1 MKFTVVFMGL
11 LLLLSGVAPDAAAQ
25 TRVLTGRVVDATTG
39 QPVGGA
45 EVLVPNTSIRA
56 IVREDGTYSIG
67 VPAGRVSLLVR
78 RIGYRRYLIEL
89 PADQNTLD
97 IELQEDVLQL
107 EEVVVTGRATGV
119 ERRNLANAVATVSA
133 DEVERVPA
141 ASIEQ
146 QIQGKVAGA
155 NIQSNSG
162 APGGGV
168 QVELRGVTSINA
180 VAQPLYVIDGLIV
193 SDVAIPSNANAVTA
207 AASGSNPELT
217 QDNQVN
223 RIVDINPNDIE
234 SIEILRG
241 PSAAAI
247 YGSQASSGV
256 ILITTK
262 RGRSGRPQ
270 INVTQR
276 FGFFDLANKL
286 GFRPRDFSS
295 ANEVDTELGLA
306 AGTAAAY
313 NFQPG
318 VSYDLEDA
326 LSPRNALSYES
337 SVGISGGDE
346 NTRYF
351 ASALWKDDEGVMENT
366 GFEKQSL
373 RVNLDQALG
382 DRIMVQMS
390 TNLVHTSARRGVSNN
405 DNAGVSPFMVYPF
418 TPNVFNLDR
427 CVESDSRPIC
437 ANVAG
442 TYPDNPFE
450 RSNPLETVAL
460 MDGDESVWRLI
471 GSGRIEWDAVRSANH
486 NFKILGVGGVDRF
499 HQKNELLFPPELQF
513 EESRSTDGL
522 RGTSLLSN
530 SDVENLNLNGSVV
543 YSFTP
548 TSGRYTSTTSA
559 GVAYTTTDLNTSRIT
574 SKETVPGQSNV
585 NAATNV
591 QVNELRQRT
600 ENFGVYLQEEVLIDD
615 RLLLTAGF
623 TADQTSANTADDE
636 LFLYPKAAASYRMNV
651 GSRVLDEI
659 KFRAAYGESG
669 NQPVFGAKF
678 TPFTA
683 TVNIGG
689 IPGFQVQGPV
699 VATELK
705 PERQREIEGGLDAT
719 LFSGRASLEATVYHR
734 RVSDLILQ
742 RQLAPSSGF
751 VTETFNGGR
760 MHVNGV
766 DASLA
771 LVPLQ
776 SPTVTW
782 LFRTTFSLNRSRVDS
797 LPVPAFLPA
806 NAGFGTGLGSF
817 KIEQGQS
824 VTQIVGNVPDG
835 SGGSEVAKVGDS
847 NPDFRMS
854 FSNDLGWKGFNLS
867 FLLDWQQGSQI
878 VNLTKLLYDAGG
890 NTADWDEIDPE
901 SGDPIGLHRIS
912 TFGNDIRVYIEDA
925 TYLKLRELTLSYELP
940 QSLIDGI
947 WPAAQYARL
956 NLSGRNL
963 FTSTTYTG
971 MDPEVSNFGNQG
983 VGRNIDVAPFPRTR
997 SFWFGID
1004 LGF

>member
-1 MKFTVVFMGL
+1 MGL
-11 LLLLSGVAPDAAAQ
+11 LLLFSGVTVDAAAQ
-25 TRVLTGRVVDATTG
+25 TRVVTGRVVDAATG
-39 QPVGGA
+39 QPMAGA
-45 EVLVPNTSIRA
+45 ELLVLNTTIRA
-56 IVREDGTYSIG
+56 VVSEDGTYSIG
-67 VPAGRVSLLVR
+67 VPAGQVSLLIR
-78 RIGYRRYLIEL
+78 RIGYRRYLVEV
-89 PADQNTLD
+89 PANQNTLD

-107 EEVVVTGRATGV
+107 DEVVVTGRATGV

-133 DEVERVPA
+133 AEVERVPA
-141 ASIEQ
+141 ASVEQ

-168 QVELRGVTSINA
+168 QVEFRGVTSINA
-180 VAQPLYVIDGLIV
+180 VAQPLYVIDGVIV

-207 AASGSNPELT
+207 AAGGSNPSLT

-223 RIVDINPNDIE
+223 RIVDINPSDIE

-276 FGFFDLANKL
+276 FGVFDLANKL
-286 GFRPRDFSS
+286 GFRPQDFSS
-295 ANEVDTELGLA
+295 ASDVDDEFGLA
-306 AGTAAAY
+306 PGTAAAY

-337 SVGISGGDE
+337 SASVSGGDE

-351 ASALWKDDEGVMENT
+351 ASGLWKDDQGVMENT
-366 GFEKQSL
+366 GFQKQSL
-373 RVNLDQALG
+373 RLNLDQALG
-382 DRIMVQMS
+382 DRIMVQLS
-390 TNLVHTSARRGVSNN
+390 TNLMHTSAQRGVSNN
-405 DNAGVSPFMVYPF
+405 DNAGVSPFMVYAF
-418 TPNVFNLDR
+418 TPNVFDLDR
-427 CVESDSRPIC
+427 CLESDPRPIC

-442 TYPDNPFE
+442 TFPDNPFE
-450 RSNPLETVAL
+450 RSNPLETIAL
-460 MDGDESVWRLI
+460 MDGAENVWRLI
-471 GSGRIEWDAVRSANH
+471 GSARIEWDLISSTNH
-486 NFKILGVGGVDRF
+486 NLQLLGVGGVDQF

-530 SDVENLNLNGSVV
+530 SDVENVNLNGSAV
-543 YSFTP
+543 YRFTP
-548 TSGRYTSTTSA
+548 TSGRYTSTTS
-559 GVAYTTTDLNTSRIT
+559 GGIAYTTTDLNTSRIT

-600 ENFGVYLQEEVLIDD
+600 ENLGFYLQEEVLIDD

-623 TADQTSANTADDE
+623 TADQTSANTADSD

-651 GSRVLDEI
+651 GSSVLEDL

-699 VATELK
+699 VVTDLK

-719 LFSGRASLEATVYHR
+719 LFSGRARLEATVYHR

-751 VTETFNGGR
+751 QTETFNGGR

-766 DASLA
+766 DAAVALA
-771 LVPLQ
+771 PVQ
-776 SPTVTW
+776 SRDITW
-782 LFRTTFSLNRSRVDS
+782 LLRTTFSMNRSKVDT

-835 SGGSEVAKVGDS
+835 SGGTEVAKVGDS

-854 FSNDLGWKGFNLS
+854 FSNDIGWRGFNVS
-867 FLLDWQQGSQI
+867 FLFDWQQGSQI

-890 NTADWDEIDPE
+890 NTEDWDEIDPE

-925 TYLKLRELTLSYELP
+925 TYLKLRELTVSYELP
-940 QSLIDGI
+940 LSFINGI
-947 WPAAQYARL
+947 WPAARYGRL
-956 NLSGRNL
+956 SLSGRNL